1 VVSTFPEATTTPPT
15 RDPQPALRQD
25 PDSLRAWVLSDGKAG
40 TENQCLGLAEAIGI
54 PFVAKRLAVRAPWR
68 FLPARLATAVTVP
81 PFGRTL
87 AAASDPLDPPW
98 PDLVIASGRQSV
110 PYAVAVRRAASGR
123 TFAVQVQD
131 PRVDPALF
139 DLVVPPRH
147 DRLAGANVVPTL
159 GALTRITPARLAEA
173 AREFAPRLAHL
184 PRPLFAVLIGGSNR
198 SYRLTA
204 AAMAALIGGL
214 DMLTA
219 SGAGLAVTASRR
231 TGAANVQALRAAL
244 AGKSAVMWDGSAPN
258 PYFGY
263 LALAD
268 AIVVTADSVSMT
280 SEACTTGKPVYVA
293 SLPGGAV
300 KFRDFHAALAAEGC
314 TRPFTG
320 PIRPF
325 SPTRLDETARIAAL
339 VRTRLG
345 LA

>member
-1 VVSTFPEATTTPPT
+1 M
-15 RDPQPALRQD
+15 RDPVTAPRRDAA
-25 PDSLRAWVLSDGKAG
+25 SLRAWVVSDGKAG
-40 TENQCLGLAEAIGI
+40 TENQCLGLAEAVGI
-54 PFVAKRLAVRAPWR
+54 PFVAKRLAARAPWR
-68 FLPARLATAVTVP
+68 FLPAGLAARVAVP
-81 PFGRTL
+81 PFNRTL

-98 PDLVIASGRQSV
+98 PELVIASGRQSV
-110 PYAVAVRRAASGR
+110 PYAIALRRAAGGR
-123 TFAVQVQD
+123 TFVVQVQD

-147 DRLAGANVVPTL
+147 DRLAGPNVVPTL
-159 GALTRITPARLAEA
+159 GALTRITPARLAA
-173 AREFAPRLAHL
+173 AAHEFAPRLAHL

-204 AAMAALIGGL
+204 AAMTVLIGGL

-219 SGAGLAVTASRR
+219 SGAGLVVTTSRR
-231 TGAANVQALRAAL
+231 TGTANVQTLRAAL
-244 AGKSAVMWDGSAPN
+244 AGKAAVMWDGSAPN

-268 AIVVTADSVSMT
+268 ALVVTADSVSMT

-293 SLPGGAV
+293 PLPGGAA
-300 KFRDFHAALAAEGC
+300 KFRDFHAALADAGC
-314 TRPFTG
+314 TRPFIG
-320 PIRPF
+320 PIQPYT
-325 SPTRLDETARIAAL
+325 PTRLDETARIAAI

>member
-1 VVSTFPEATTTPPT
+1 MSLYPPSTTTPAM
-15 RDPQPALRQD
+15 RDPGTVPRRS
-25 PDSLRAWVLSDGKAG
+25 PESLRAWVLSDGKAG
-40 TENQCLGLAEAIGI
+40 TENQCLGLAEAVGI

-68 FLPARLATAVTVP
+68 LLPAGLAARVTAPPFGHTLATA
-81 PFGRTL
+81 
-87 AAASDPLDPPW
+87 SDRLDPPW

-110 PYAVAVRRAASGR
+110 PYAVALRRASGGQ
-123 TFAVQVQD
+123 TFVVQVQD
-131 PRVDPALF
+131 PRLDPALF
-139 DLVVPPRH
+139 DLVVPPHH
-147 DRLAGANVVPTL
+147 DRLAGPNVVPTL

-173 AREFAPRLAHL
+173 AREFAPALAHL

-204 AAMAALIGGL
+204 AAMAVLIGGL

-231 TGAANVQALRAAL
+231 TGAANVAVLRAAL
-244 AGKSAVMWDGSAPN
+244 ARKSAVIWGGSAPN

-293 SLPGGAV
+293 PLPGGAA
-300 KFRDFHAALAAEGC
+300 KFRAFHAALADAGC
-314 TRPFTG
+314 TRPFTWS
-320 PIRPF
+320 IQPF
-325 SPTRLDETARIAAL
+325 TPTRLDETARVAAI
-339 VRTRLG
+339 VRARLG
-345 LA
+345 LD